1 MHASVRCFLTG
12 GAAYNLVELLWRR
25 KTHPSMFLAGGTC
38 LALLDK
44 ALQGPL
50 KGKSLFVKC
59 AAGSGI
65 ITGVELLTGL
75 VVNRW
80 MGKEVWDYSDQ
91 KLQFQGQICAF
102 YSVMW
107 FFLSIPACGLCRVL
121 RKGKRHEKRFPMAR

>member
-91 KLQFQGQICAF
+91 KTTISRANLRFLFCYVVFSVHSCLRIMQGF
-102 YSVMW
+102 KK
-107 FFLSIPACGLCRVL
+107 
-121 RKGKRHEKRFPMAR
+121 RKTP